1 MAKSL
6 KTILIDP
13 GEADGI
19 KLHET
24 FNMAGVSMQ
33 LLKARDGGKEITAL
47 QHLAFDGISIDEDL
61 SDNDKLRTTELITE
75 NIYEQDI
82 SVATVVFTTEKDAEN
97 RLSLVKAGN
106 FAQTLQHPTHID
118 KALKS
123 VVVVNRLEESKDYSS
138 LLWNCQLTPAK
149 VNGLYKLLKLNGILE
164 YLASCSKERSPKPEK
179 SSQSSDFPFAADST
193 SFHLT
198 PFAFKSAIAPPNAVN
213 LIFDAYMR
221 YSTTKENL
229 NLVENFACRAEMKV
243 EQARQYREVSDCKA
257 SELVENRRQAIMILS
272 KEKYNSQGGEALS
285 TERRES
291 EESSEEGYHRGN
303 YSVVDPQVAPKNEFS
318 QHLGVL
324 RRLTN
329 LINQQVMDLPGLLEV
344 MVQEVYNAIDG
355 ADFCLMALYNTQNQ
369 KLELTSHAGIGTE
382 KLPLLKLTD
391 TKLGL
396 LSQVFVKGAAQLFQR
411 NRKQEN
417 SPDFTLSPLPA
428 SIYAVPISVQG
439 GELGVLAIGNWKNF
453 DTLNVTSQNLV
464 DGVGEVA
471 AIALNNAKIIKALE
485 EREERLS
492 IQNEILVSQSREL
505 EKNKQQNHLQNLQL
519 LEAAQ
524 LKSQFLANTSHEL
537 RTPLNVILGLSQ
549 VLLRQRSSSLS
560 EQQADMMRR
569 ILNNGN
575 QLLTIV
581 EDMLY
586 FAKVEAGRLPF
597 KLEEFDLSA
606 LVLKTVAENC
616 CRAEKKGLN
625 LQVQVNLDSPLV
637 VNDSI
642 RLKQVL
648 LKLLL
653 NAIKFTKTGSI
664 EIKVWEI
671 ANDKNNRVAIAV
683 KDTGIGIAET
693 DLEEIFEQFRQV
705 DQSIARKY
713 GGTGLGLAITKS
725 LVEVMQGS
733 ISVNSEIGQGSTFHV
748 ELPRV
753 VKCEACNWEIEQPTP
768 SSNRVIF

>member
-1 MAKSL
+1 M
-6 KTILIDP
+6 
-13 GEADGI
+13 
-19 KLHET
+19 
-24 FNMAGVSMQ
+24 VVQMQ
-33 LLKARDGGKEITAL
+33 LLKARDSKEAIAAL
-47 QHLAFDGISIDEDL
+47 QHLEFDCVSIDEDL
-61 SDNDKLRTTELITE
+61 SDNEKLLITELITE
-75 NIYEQDI
+75 NIYKQDI
-82 SVATVVFTTEKDAEN
+82 YVPTVVFTKELHAQNELT
-97 RLSLVKAGN
+97 LVKAEN
-106 FAQTLQHPTHID
+106 LAQTLQQAIYIH
-118 KALKS
+118 KALKF
-123 VVVVNRLEESKDYSS
+123 VAVVNKFGESEECSS
-138 LLWNCQLTPAK
+138 LICNCKLTPAE
-149 VNGLYKLLKLNGILE
+149 VNNLYKLLELNRILG
-164 YLASCSKERSPKPEK
+164 YLAISCSKQRSLKPEK
-179 SSQSSDFPFAADST
+179 SPKPSGFHFAADST
-193 SFHLT
+193 SFNLT
-198 PFAFKSAIAPPNAVN
+198 PFVFKSAIAPPRAIN
-213 LIFDAYMR
+213 LRFDAYMR

-229 NLVENFACRAEMKV
+229 NLVENFACRAEIKV
-243 EQARQYREVSDCKA
+243 DQARQCREVSDCKA

-272 KEKYNSQGGEALS
+272 KQKYNSQGQEAIS
-285 TERRES
+285 TQRREG
-291 EESSEEGYHRGN
+291 EESSEEGYHRGSF
-303 YSVVDPQVAPKNEFS
+303 SVVDPQVGENNES
-318 QHLGVL
+318 QHMGILQ
-324 RRLTN
+324 RLTN
-329 LINQQVMDLPGLLEV
+329 LINQQVMDLPNLLEV
-344 MVQEVYNAIDG
+344 MVQEVYDTIDS
-355 ADFCLMALYNTQNQ
+355 ADFCLMALYNFQHKQ
-369 KLELTSHAGIGTE
+369 LELTTVAGIGTE

-396 LSQVFVKGAAQLFQR
+396 LNQVFVKGASQLFQK
-411 NRKQEN
+411 NTEQEN
-417 SPDFTLSPLPA
+417 PHDFTLTPLPA
-428 SIYAVPISVQG
+428 SIYAVAISAQG
-439 GELGVLAIGNWKNF
+439 EKLGVLAIGNWKNS
-453 DTLNVTSQNLV
+453 DTFNVASQNLL

-471 AIALNNAKIIKALE
+471 AIALNNAKIMKALE

-492 IQNEILVSQSREL
+492 IQNEILVSQNREL
-505 EKNKQQNHLQNLQL
+505 EKIKQQNHLQNLQL

-524 LKSQFLANTSHEL
+524 LKSQFLATTSHEL

-560 EQQADMMRR
+560 EQQADMMQR

-597 KLEEFDLSA
+597 RLEEFDLSA

-616 CRAEKKGLN
+616 CRAEEKGLN
-625 LQVQVNLDSPLV
+625 LQVQVNLDCPLV

-653 NAIKFTKTGSI
+653 NAIKFTKTGSV
-664 EIKVWEI
+664 EIKAWEI
-671 ANDKNNRVAIAV
+671 ADDRIAIAV

-693 DLEEIFEQFRQV
+693 DLEQIFEQFRQV

-748 ELPRV
+748 ELPRI
-753 VKCEACNWEIEQPTP
+753 VKCEACTWEIEQPTP